1 MLFGREP
8 VAWMAA
14 LRAVIALVAAFGF
27 ELSGEQVAA
36 IIVFAEAVLAL
47 ITRSQVTPN
56 RTVDERLDNQRAA
69 LTRLGALCVIVS
81 MSIAC
86 ALVPKPNPTPDD
98 EQARLRALD
107 SAVSHAASAI
117 SIARAGQRL
126 TIALGD
132 TMPPR
137 VALQIAEAQRAFF
150 LAADKAL
157 AVAQDT
163 SQPHATRLGLV
174 QTIVREGRALIEAL
188 RAGPASTEDDRIAL
202 QQQIERAAALTGGVS
217 Q

>member
-8 VAWMAA
+8 VLWMGVV
-14 LRAVIALVAAFGF
+14 RAIIALLAAFGF
-27 ELSGEQVAA
+27 ELTSEQMATL
-36 IIVFAEAVLAL
+36 IIATEAVLAL

-56 RTVDERLDNQRAA
+56 AQVAKQLDAQRSV
-69 LTRLGALCVIVS
+69 LTRLGVVLVAGALATS
-81 MSIAC
+81 C

-98 EQARLRALD
+98 EQARLQALD

-132 TMPPR
+132 TMPPK
-137 VALQIAEAQRAFF
+137 VALQIAQAQRAFF
-150 LAADKAL
+150 LAADAAL
-157 AVAQDT
+157 AAAQDA
-163 SQPHATRLGLV
+163 SQPFATRIQLV
-174 QTIVREGRALIEAL
+174 QTIVREGRALVEAL
-188 RAGPASTEDDRIAL
+188 RNGPASTEDDRIAL
-202 QQQIERAAALTGGVS
+202 QQQIERAAALTGGV